1 MKKETYR
8 PSALTAVTA
17 LFAVVALFLWAVCM
31 YCLTSVTAEYAAAR
45 YLEGNR
51 DRASNIADGTYTSS
65 LKERPER
72 ENYLASK
79 FWEAVSS
86 GTASRGTPII
96 EGRNHFIGREDGDES
111 FIATAIY
118 DAEGKLVECSW
129 KDFIFFE
136 YLTEEEWTAD
146 EERSGDWARVF
157 FDREKLTEAGKRMV
171 KSDYGLAL
179 DARAMRFT
187 GTFDGVEFVPVK
199 IEFIDENEFWDAL
212 HEKGNGT
219 YTVPGLVRDYDLQ
232 WRTFYENPGAVPQGT
247 ETVVFYSDWFG
258 ACYMEDSPSFTYF
271 DKKYED
277 VAALVEDYGT
287 TFALGYKNLTRYE
300 GADLLIVSV
309 DYCYS
314 YEGIT
319 YTSPYYHGPT
329 AYQGEPPELHFYMV
343 SAVYCSPWRTAVRE
357 LWKVYLWTLALVVV
371 LVLLARGVIKRRLI
385 EPMDRVS
392 RAMAEKKAPAVLYG
406 GGEAEKWRE
415 ARDLTRGYQRVTD
428 LLRSKDNEVNR
439 LNAALDYAKNAEENR
454 RQMTSNVAHELKT
467 PLAVV
472 HSYAEGLKEQIA
484 EDKRDKYLDVIL
496 SETERMDAMVLE
508 MLDLSRLE
516 AGRVKLA
523 RDEFSLAGLARA
535 VFDRLEMAI
544 QAKELKVEF
553 HLPEQSM
560 VTADEG
566 RIAQVIENFATNAVK
581 YTPPGGTIRVRITVG
596 QTVTSFAVEND
607 SPPLSKEALSKVWDT
622 FYRAEESRSS
632 AGTGLGLAIA
642 RNIILLHGGRCAA
655 RNTKNGVEFSFT
667 IGN

>member
-17 LFAVVALFLWAVCM
+17 LLVAVYLILWAVCM

-51 DRASNIADGTYTSS
+51 DRASTISSQCFAYWLDRETSH
-65 LKERPER
+65 
-72 ENYLASK
+72 ENYKESK
-79 FWEAVSS
+79 LWEAVSS
-86 GTASRGTPII
+86 GPASRGTPIV
-96 EGRNHFIGREDGDES
+96 EGRNHFIGREDGDET

-118 DAEGKLVECSW
+118 DAEGKLMECSW
-129 KDFIFFE
+129 RDFFFFE
-136 YLTEEEWTAD
+136 YLTGEEWAAN
-146 EERSGDWARVF
+146 EERSGDWARAF
-157 FDREKLTEAGKRMV
+157 FDREKLTEAGQRLV
-171 KSDYGLAL
+171 KDGYLSRF
-179 DARAMRFT
+179 DASAMRFT
-187 GTFDGVEFVPVK
+187 GTFDGVEFVPTK
-199 IEFIDENEFWDAL
+199 IEYINEEEFQDAL
-212 HEKGNGT
+212 HKKGSGT
-219 YTVPGLVRDYDLQ
+219 YTVPAVVRDYGLQ
-232 WRTFYENPGAVPQGT
+232 WRTVYEDPGAAPVNGDT
-247 ETVVFYSDWFG
+247 IVLYSDWFKV
-258 ACYMEDSPSFTYF
+258 CFREDSPSFSYHDTR
-271 DKKYED
+271 YEN
-277 VAALVEDYGT
+277 VAALVEDYGPA
-287 TFALGYKNLTRYE
+287 FALGYKNLTRYE
-300 GADLLIVSV
+300 GADLLIVSA
-309 DYCYS
+309 DYCQS
-314 YEGIT
+314 YEGEI
-319 YTSPYYHGPT
+319 YYSSYAGPNG
-329 AYQGEPPELHFYMV
+329 YQGEGPELHFYTV

-406 GGEAEKWRE
+406 GGEADKWRE

-467 PLAVV
+467 PLAVI

-523 RDEFSLAGLARA
+523 RDEFSLAGLTRA
-535 VFDRLEMAI
+535 VFDRLDMAVK
-544 QAKELKVEF
+544 AKELKVEF

-581 YTPPGGTIRVRITVG
+581 YTPPGGAIRVRITVG
-596 QTVTSFAVEND
+596 ETVTSFAVEND

>member
-17 LFAVVALFLWAVCM
+17 LLVAVFLILWAVCM

-86 GTASRGTPII
+86 GHASRGTPIV

-118 DAEGKLVECSW
+118 DAEGKLMECSW
-129 KDFIFFE
+129 RDFFFFE
-136 YLTEEEWTAD
+136 YLTEEDWAAN
-146 EERSGDWARVF
+146 EERSGDWARAF
-157 FDREKLTEAGKRMV
+157 FDQEKFTEAGRDLV
-171 KSDYGLAL
+171 KNGYLSSFDVRAL
-179 DARAMRFT
+179 RFT
-187 GTFDGVEFVPVK
+187 GSFDGTELIPVK
-199 IEFIDENEFWDAL
+199 IEFISGDEFQDAL
-212 HEKGNGT
+212 HKKGSGT
-219 YTVPGLVRDYDLQ
+219 YTVPAVVRDYGLQ
-232 WRTFYENPGAVPQGT
+232 WRTVYENPGAAPVNGDT
-247 ETVVFYSDWFG
+247 IVLYSDWFKV
-258 ACYMEDSPSFTYF
+258 CFQEDSPAFSYHE
-271 DKKYED
+271 KKYEN
-277 VAALVEDYGT
+277 VAALVEDYGPA
-287 TFALGYKNLTRYE
+287 FALGYKNLTRYE

-314 YEGIT
+314 YAGIT
-319 YTSPYYHGPT
+319 YTSPHYYGPT
-329 AYQGEPPELHFYMV
+329 AYQGEPPELHFYTV
-343 SAVYCSPWRTAVRE
+343 SAVYCSPWRTAARE

-371 LVLLARGVIKRRLI
+371 LVLLVRGVIKRRLI

-406 GGEAEKWRE
+406 GGEADKWRE

-467 PLAVV
+467 PLAVI

-523 RDEFSLAGLARA
+523 RDEFSLADLAKA
-535 VFDRLEMAI
+535 VFDRLDMAVK
-544 QAKELKVEF
+544 AKELNVEF
-553 HLPEQSM
+553 HLPERSM

-581 YTPPGGTIRVRITVG
+581 YTPPGGAIRVRITVG
-596 QTVTSFAVEND
+596 ETVTSFAVEND

-642 RNIILLHGGRCAA
+642 KNIILLHGGRCAA

>member
-17 LFAVVALFLWAVCM
+17 LLVAVFLILWAVCM

-86 GTASRGTPII
+86 GPASRGTPIV
-96 EGRNHFIGREDGDES
+96 EGRNHFIGREDGDET

-118 DAEGKLVECSW
+118 DAEGKLMECSW
-129 KDFIFFE
+129 RDFFFFE
-136 YLTEEEWTAD
+136 YLTEEDWAAN
-146 EERSGDWARVF
+146 EERSGDWARAF
-157 FDREKLTEAGKRMV
+157 FDQEKFTEAGRDLV
-171 KSDYGLAL
+171 KNGYLSSFDVRAL
-179 DARAMRFT
+179 RFT
-187 GTFDGVEFVPVK
+187 GSFDGTELIPVK
-199 IEFIDENEFWDAL
+199 IEFISGDEFQDAL
-212 HEKGNGT
+212 HKKGSGT
-219 YTVPGLVRDYDLQ
+219 YTVPAVVRDYGLQ
-232 WRTFYENPGAVPQGT
+232 WRTVYEDPGAAPVNGDT
-247 ETVVFYSDWFG
+247 IVLYSDWFKV
-258 ACYMEDSPSFTYF
+258 CFREDSPSFSYHDTR
-271 DKKYED
+271 YEN
-277 VAALVEDYGT
+277 VAALVEDYGPA
-287 TFALGYKNLTRYE
+287 FALGYKNLTRYE

-314 YEGIT
+314 YAGIT

-329 AYQGEPPELHFYMV
+329 AYQGEPPELHFYTV

-406 GGEAEKWRE
+406 GGETDKWRE

-467 PLAVV
+467 PLAVI

-523 RDEFSLAGLARA
+523 RDEFSLAGLTRA
-535 VFDRLEMAI
+535 VFDRLDMAVK
-544 QAKELKVEF
+544 AKELNVEF
-553 HLPEQSM
+553 HLPERSM

-581 YTPPGGTIRVRITVG
+581 YTPPGGAIRVRITVG
-596 QTVTSFAVEND
+596 ETVTSFAVEND